1 MITFEEALDLVSQL
15 PIEQQEMLVDIVKR
29 RYLEIRRKELAEECF
44 EALAEYRE
52 GKLIP
57 KTAQAAISDLHNY
70 LSNVKLEKLY

>member
-29 RYLEIRRKELAEECF
+29 RYLEIHRKELAEEYF

-52 GKLIP
+52 GNLIP
-57 KTAQAAISDLHNY
+57 QTAQSAISDLRSY
-70 LSNVKLEKLY
+70 LSNLE